1 MARQKLGQHFLVSEK
16 ALDRIAAAACGT
28 GVPLVVEVGP
38 GKGALTAKLLPLAGK
53 LVALEIDPELVAY
66 QRARFGDQPHF
77 EIHQQDAVQADF
89 SAWPGAVVVGNLP
102 YYVATP
108 IIERVVRTMPAV
120 PRAIFLIQREVAER
134 ITAVP
139 GSRAYGYLSTL
150 LQFMAETRLLF
161 RVAPGCFQ
169 PPPQVDSAV
178 IELRPREQRVAVS
191 DAEDFIRFL
200 ALSFHLKRKTLR
212 NNLSERFSKTVLDQ
226 LPASS
231 RRAEQMTLPEL
242 AELYRTLVNDTPD
255 KLRVAP

>member
-28 GVPLVVEVGP
+28 GVPLLVEIGP
-38 GKGALTAKLLPLAGK
+38 GKGALTAKLLPLAGH
-53 LVALEIDPELVAY
+53 LIALEIDPDLVAY
-66 QRARFGDQPHF
+66 QRARFGAEPNF
-77 EIHQQDAVQADF
+77 EIHQQDAAQADF
-89 SAWPGAVVVGNLP
+89 SAWPGAVVAGNLP

-108 IIERVVRTMPAV
+108 IIERVVRAGV
-120 PRAIFLIQREVAER
+120 PRAVFLIQREVAER

-169 PPPQVDSAV
+169 PPPKVDSAV
-178 IELRPREQRVAVS
+178 IELRPRAHPVAVA
-191 DAEDFIRFL
+191 DPEDFIRFL

-212 NNLSERFSKTVLDQ
+212 NNLAERFPRARLDQ
-226 LPASS
+226 LPETS
-231 RRAEQMTLPEL
+231 RRAEQMSLPEL
-242 AELYRTLVNDTPD
+242 AEVYRKLLNGTPD
-255 KLRVAP
+255 KLQVAP